1 MNTATRTTIAAA
13 LHEYVQSFDFD
24 QFDSFYGA
32 RDAVY
37 RTADS
42 ARDIAYSMIPTLV
55 NSLATSEEQYPQ
67 GYCSSAHLQFSVMVQ
82 NNEGQKQLRM
92 QIEWV
97 AHAVGT
103 RWVDI

>member
-1 MNTATRTTIAAA
+1 MNIATRTKIADA
-13 LHEYVQSFDFD
+13 LTEYVQSFDFA
-24 QFDSFYGA
+24 QFESFYGA

-42 ARDIAYSMIPTLV
+42 ARDVAYSMIPTLV
-55 NSLATSEEQYPQ
+55 DSLATSEEQYPH
-67 GYCSSAHLQFSVMVQ
+67 GYCASAHLQFFVMVQ

-97 AHAVGT
+97 AHACGT